1 MSWNEPGRGN
11 RDPWGGSGNQG
22 PPDLD
27 EVIKNVKGKFG
38 GLFGGKGGQSG
49 GNGQGGDDGG
59 SGGPSGISGAAIGGV
74 IGVALLVWLA
84 SGIYIVDE
92 GHRGVEKRFGA
103 FHRTTMPGP
112 HWRPPQPI
120 GSVERVNVEEIRVS
134 EIGYQTGGGNQRRH
148 VPREALM
155 LTQDENI
162 VDVQLAVQY
171 QVEDPAAFVFN
182 FRDPEQTIKDM
193 SESALRETVGKRRM
207 DFVLTEGRTEVAQET
222 RRLVS
227 EAMESYQT
235 GLRVVSVDMQDVQP
249 PEEVQPA
256 FEDAIMARE
265 DEQRKINQANAYR
278 NEIIPRAQGESARI
292 REEAEGY
299 RQQAIAEAEGESA
312 RFLALLQE
320 YSQAPEVTRT
330 RIYLDAVSD
339 IYSRSRKIFMT
350 GDAADS
356 LLYLPLDGMS
366 RPRVDGD
373 GQRDT
378 GRLDPDILDRRLSTS
393 QSGAQDGGA
402 RSRGDLR
409 SREGR

>member
-38 GLFGGKGGQSG
+38 GLFGGKGGSG
-49 GNGQGGDDGG
+49 GNGNGQG
-59 SGGPSGISGAAIGGV
+59 SGDEGSGPPGVSGTAIGAI
-74 IGVALLVWLA
+74 IGVAVLVWLA

-92 GHRGVEKRFGA
+92 GWRGVEKRFGA
-103 FHRTTMPGP
+103 YHQTTMPGP
-112 HWRPPQPI
+112 HWRPPRPI
-120 GSVERVNVEEIRVS
+120 GTVERVNVEEVRVS
-134 EIGYQTGGGNQRRH
+134 EIGYQTGGGDRRRH

-171 QVEDPAAFVFN
+171 QVEDPAKYVFN
-182 FRDPEQTIKDM
+182 FREPDQSLKDVT
-193 SESALRETVGKRRM
+193 ESALRETVGKRRM

-222 RRLVS
+222 RRLLS
-227 EAMESYQT
+227 EAMEAYGT

-249 PEEVQPA
+249 PEEVQDA

-278 NEIIPRAQGESARI
+278 NEVIPRAQGEAARV
-292 REEAEGY
+292 REEAQGY
-299 RQQAIAEAEGESA
+299 REQVVAEAEGESA
-312 RFLALLQE
+312 RFLSVLRE
-320 YSQAPEVTRT
+320 YERAPEVTRA
-330 RIYLDAVSD
+330 RLYLNTVSD
-339 IYSRSRKIFMT
+339 IYSRSQKIYMT

-356 LLYLPLDGMS
+356 LLYLPLDRM
-366 RPRVDGD
+366 GD
-373 GQRDT
+373 GQSRRNADRDT
-378 GRLDPDILDRRLSTS
+378 GQLDPDILDRRLTTQERQ
-393 QSGAQDGGA
+393 QSGNA

-409 SREGR
+409 SREAY